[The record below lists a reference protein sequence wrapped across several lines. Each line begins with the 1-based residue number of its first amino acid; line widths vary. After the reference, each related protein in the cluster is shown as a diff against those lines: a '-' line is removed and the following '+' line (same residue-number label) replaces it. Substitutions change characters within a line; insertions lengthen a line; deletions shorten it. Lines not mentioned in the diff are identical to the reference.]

1 MKITVGDSNG
11 QTHQIE
17 TEEKPQLYGKQ
28 IGEEFDGGIVGL
40 EGYTLKITGGTD
52 RQGFPMR
59 ESIEGAERQRILL
72 ENGPGIREDED
83 GVRRRKSVR
92 GNTVSGEI
100 EQLNTVVIEEGSKSV
115 DELLNKEDEE

>member
-1 MKITVGDSNG
+1 MKITVGNDG
-11 QTHQIE
+11 ETHQIE
-17 TEEKPQLYGKQ
+17 TEEPAQIYGKQ
-28 IGEEFDGGIVGL
+28 IGEEFDGGIIGL

-59 ESIEGAERQRILL
+59 KSIEGAERKKVLL
-72 ENGPGIREDED
+72 EGGAGIQEDEE

-100 EQLNTVVIEEGSKSV
+100 EQLNTKVVEEGSKSI
-115 DELLNKEDEE
+115 EDILSEEE